1 MSNEL
6 GKIQVNIKSLE
17 NKQKTTAKHCLY
29 FDSNTHIYIFSIQ
42 YKVQN

>member
-1 MSNEL
+1 MANKL

-17 NKQKTTAKHCLY
+17 NKKTTPKHCLY

-42 YKVQN
+42 YKIQT